1 MKRLLFMSVF
11 NMKKFFYQL
20 VIFIILVIIGQTI
33 VARYITPYYP
43 ERLLLDKYSRDKT
56 RIIYF
61 GDSVIKYAGPDDKD
75 KSTIAEMLSRINP
88 TTTIGDISHGG
99 YYLKIDEEVFK
110 YILKSPNK
118 PEAIILPIN
127 LHSFSPGVKGP
138 GYQFEKEIFYLRMPR
153 LVTYFYKPLAI
164 FKAININT
172 VKYSDYS
179 QLPVYYGKEKIGV
192 AGDFDN
198 PYVYSSDTES
208 VRKLYVFTF
217 MQDID
222 KSHEQL
228 KSLNNIIDLANK
240 SDIKSYVYLT
250 PINFDEGV
258 KYVGLDFIKQT
269 TANAEVVCS
278 VLKEKNIPCLNLA
291 FSLDSGYFASP
302 IYPNEHVNEKGRKFI
317 AEQITKFFL
326 NK

>member
-1 MKRLLFMSVF
+1 MFAF
-11 NMKKFFYQL
+11 NMKKFFYQSI
-20 VIFIILVIIGQTI
+20 IFSILIVIGQAI
-33 VARYITPYYP
+33 IAQYVTPYYP
-43 ERLLLDKYSRDKT
+43 ERILLDKYSRDKT

-198 PYVYSSDTES
+198 PAIYSPTEKNIQ
-208 VRKLYVFTF
+208 KLYIFTF
-217 MQDID
+217 MQNLNRN
-222 KSHEQL
+222 HEQL
-228 KSLNNIIDLANK
+228 KSLENIIDLAGK
-240 SDIKSYVYLT
+240 AGIKLYVYLT
-250 PINFDEGV
+250 PINFKEGV
-258 KYVGLDFIKQT
+258 KYVGPDFMKQT
-269 TANAEVVCS
+269 TANTEIICS

-317 AEQITKFFL
+317 VEQITKFFL